1 MKSCA
6 DMTRI
11 PCRRHGS
18 YRDQSEK
25 SFPASAQ
32 FSFLMSVMM
41 ICTAS
46 GVQPSARQV
55 PSVSSF
61 ASFRRCSVVRP
72 SNIWTLII
80 GMTVSPLSVL
90 VVVDRYVARVV
101 GDTRHPGVD
110 LRKVVEIEAAFARDM
125 RVGIERDVGEAVLV
139 RDEILMAG
147 EMLLHDAECRVAFL
161 HAPGQLHLLQRT
173 QLGQEVLPEA

>member
-1 MKSCA
+1 
-6 DMTRI
+6 
-11 PCRRHGS
+11 GS
-18 YRDQSEK
+18 RDTLSRCFPPPYPPPYDGGGRSLSFISSPVIRGRGGRGQATQRVSLVTGHQSEN

-80 GMTVSPLSVL
+80 GIAVSPFVS
-90 VVVDRYVARVV
+90 
-101 GDTRHPGVD
+101 
-110 LRKVVEIEAAFARDM
+110 
-125 RVGIERDVGEAVLV
+125 
-139 RDEILMAG
+139 
-147 EMLLHDAECRVAFL
+147 
-161 HAPGQLHLLQRT
+161 
-173 QLGQEVLPEA
+173 